1 MILSDILKTQL
12 TGDAHLPKLN
22 FHVTTSLVSTED
34 ERLLFTIKAVGLPFE
49 TVTDGTL
56 DDQNNSLNNLLLSL
70 GRSVGARLSIWAHQD
85 HFRTEFRTGHEYH
98 GKWMRDFSSRYMAKF
113 VGKDIFE
120 NAFYLTFILK
130 GRDSYT
136 NEDLIRE
143 ATEVQQTVLQVL
155 NEYDVELL
163 QTYEAKGNLFSRVY
177 EFMAYLYNGYW
188 EAVPVTSEPLFRT
201 IPQSTHHFHQTLMET
216 RFPDGR
222 RRFATLFDG
231 MAFPHPSTR
240 GKTIPMLDLPFEF
253 ILCHSFSYVQSAE
266 SIKAINSQ
274 INKMDSAGD
283 EAEHQITEMEEAK
296 GYISSGEVFFGE
308 YHAALMVFSN
318 NEHKAH
324 EYGTMAKTTLGGS
337 CGYTFTA
344 ASLSAPETFFSIFP
358 ANIKRRPRPMPKT
371 TRNFACIFG
380 MNSYSSGKQ
389 NGNPIGDGQAIIPLQ
404 TSSNGVY
411 HFNFHWSLKDIDSRG
426 ELRAGHTVILG
437 ATGAGKTTLQAT
449 LLAFMERYDARIFA
463 LDKDGSMRGLIEGL
477 GGTYFTLQKG
487 VKTGLNP
494 FQLPDDA
501 YNRTFL
507 YKMVEACGRKGA
519 EDATAEDMRDIKIAV
534 DNVFRLPFESR
545 RFAVVLQSI
554 PDRGENCLQRRLSKW
569 CETDDG
575 AGQLAYALDN
585 DKNEFDWQNFFRVG
599 FDVSEFLVENEA
611 ATEPLLAY
619 LFHLKSLMTRSGGLL
634 ATVVEEFWLPIK
646 YKTTAEQI
654 LDVLKTG
661 RRRQEFMLLVSQS
674 PEDAIQSPLLPAIL
688 QQTPTKIFLPNP
700 DAEFK
705 TVDGGGYSR
714 FGLNR
719 KEFAKLKS
727 IGLQDRKFLIKQG
740 SQSSIAKLDLTG
752 FGDDIA
758 VLATAQE
765 DFQYLDAAKLQAGNN
780 PDDWI
785 PVYQSLR
792 RAGKSRVA
800 QTRNSLPQT

>member
-12 TGDAHLPKLN
+12 AGEEHLPKLN
-22 FHVTTSLVSTED
+22 FHVSESVVSTED
-34 ERLLFTIKAVGLPFE
+34 ERLLFTIKMAGLPFE
-49 TVTDGTL
+49 TVTDGAL
-56 DDQNNSLNNLLLSL
+56 DDQNNSLNNLFLSL
-70 GRSVGARLSIWAHQD
+70 GRSSGARLSIWAHQD
-85 HFRTEFRTGHEYH
+85 HYRTDFHADYEYKS
-98 GKWMRDFSSRYMAKF
+98 KWMRDFSTRYMSKF

-120 NAFYLTFILK
+120 NAFYLTFIIK
-130 GRDSYT
+130 GRDTYT
-136 NEDLIRE
+136 NDDLLRE
-143 ATEVQQTVLQVL
+143 AVEIQQTVMQTL
-155 NEYDVELL
+155 NDYDVELL
-163 QTYEAKGNLFSRVY
+163 TTYEKNGFLFSRTY

-188 EAVPVTSEPLFRT
+188 ESVPVTSEPLFRT

-216 RFPDGR
+216 RFPNGR
-222 RRFATLFDG
+222 KRFATLFDG
-231 MAFPHPSTR
+231 MAFPHPSSR
-240 GKTIPMLDLPFEF
+240 GRTIPVLDLPFEF

-266 SIKAINSQ
+266 TIRQINQ
-274 INKMDSAGD
+274 QMNKMDSAGD
-283 EAEHQITEMEEAK
+283 EAEHQKEEMEEAK
-296 GYISSGEVFFGE
+296 GYISSGEIFFGE
-308 YHAALMVFSN
+308 YHAALLVFAKD
-318 NEHKAH
+318 ERKAH
-324 EYGTMAKTTLGGS
+324 DFGTMAKTTLGGA
-337 CGYTFTA
+337 CGYTFTP

-358 ANIKRRPRPMPKT
+358 HNLKRRPRPMPKT

-380 MNSYSSGKQ
+380 MNCYSSGKQ
-389 NGNPIGDGQAIIPLQ
+389 SGNPIGDGEAIIPLQ
-404 TSSNGVY
+404 TSANGVY
-411 HFNFHWSLKDIDSRG
+411 HFNFHWSLKELDARG

-463 LDKDGSMRGLIEGL
+463 VDKDGSMRGLIEGL

-501 YNRTFL
+501 FNRSFL
-507 YKMVEACGRKGA
+507 YKLVEACGRKGN
-519 EDATAEDMRDIKIAV
+519 EDATAEDSRDIKIAV

-545 RFAVVLQSI
+545 RFAVVLQSL
-554 PDRGENCLQRRLSKW
+554 PDRGADCLARRLAKW
-569 CETDDG
+569 VETDEG
-575 AGQLAYALDN
+575 TGQLAYALDN
-585 DKNEFDWQNFFRVG
+585 DRNEFDWENFSRVG

-619 LFHLKSLMTRSGGLL
+619 LFHLKTLMTRKGGLL

-705 TVDGGGYSR
+705 THDGGGYSR
-714 FGLNR
+714 FGLNS
-719 KEFAKLKS
+719 KEFAKLKA
-727 IGLQDRKFLIKQG
+727 IGLQDRKFLVKQG
-740 SQSSIAKLDLTG
+740 SQSSIAKLDLAG

-765 DFQYLDAAKLQAGNN
+765 DFQYIEAAKLEAGNN
-780 PDDWI
+780 PDNWI
-785 PVYQSLR
+785 PVYQKLR
-792 RAGKSRVA
+792 REGKQKASK
-800 QTRNSLPQT
+800 QKG